1 VEQSLFLDLRYKDY
15 RMKKI
20 TEKFFLGTLMTFLGA
35 GCSLFG
41 VGSEEQPRYK
51 IVVKEANKEIRK
63 YDSYI
68 IAKTTISGSFKDAQS
83 QGFRILAGYIFG
95 KNKSNKKIAMT
106 APVVQKPETEK
117 ISMTAPVV
125 IYPTEKKTWT
135 MTFSMPSKYTLET
148 LPTPTD
154 ERIKIEKVEE
164 RFVGALTFSGLWN
177 ESINAKNAQELTKW
191 IKGFK
196 DYELTSQPM
205 FAGYNPPWT
214 LPFLRRNEMLI
225 ELELR
230 R

>member
-1 VEQSLFLDLRYKDY
+1 
-15 RMKKI
+15 M
-20 TEKFFLGTLMTFLGA
+20 
-35 GCSLFG
+35 
-41 VGSEEQPRYK
+41 
-51 IVVKEANKEIRK
+51 
-63 YDSYI
+63 
-68 IAKTTISGSFKDAQS
+68 
-83 QGFRILAGYIFG
+83 
-95 KNKSNKKIAMT
+95 
-106 APVVQKPETEK
+106 
-117 ISMTAPVV
+117 
-125 IYPTEKKTWT
+125 YPTDKKTWT

-164 RFVGALTFSGLWN
+164 RFVGALTFSGFWN
-177 ESINAKNAQELTKW
+177 ESINAQNAQELSEW
-191 IKGFK
+191 IKGLK